1 MRAERV
7 PTRREPAGRTHLSVF
22 IICPFV
28 PARPARGLPHR
39 RPLLFACNLC
49 IQTSSQPPSGS
60 RDGVNRL
67 TRGTTARFPCP
78 ARGGSGGSAANVRL
92 PNVVQSFLSK
102 STNLNFIKKKLFLCS
117 NWTKNM
123 PFAPVGGKKLGHVFL
138 FSCVGVV
145 GVTWRREETFL
156 SSPLL
161 NVPEAP
167 PPSPPHHLHPLVLQF
182 VFESV
187 VWLCAPPASHCSAN

>member
-1 MRAERV
+1 MRAEKV

-22 IICPFV
+22 IISPFV

-67 TRGTTARFPCP
+67 TRGTTARFPRS
-78 ARGGSGGSAANVRL
+78 AGGGSAANVLL

-102 STNLNFIKKKLFLCS
+102 STNLNFINF
-117 NWTKNM
+117 
-123 PFAPVGGKKLGHVFL
+123 F
-138 FSCVGVV
+138 
-145 GVTWRREETFL
+145 FL
-156 SSPLL
+156 SLFQL
-161 NVPEAP
+161 NKKYAVRA
-167 PPSPPHHLHPLVLQF
+167 
-182 VFESV
+182 
-187 VWLCAPPASHCSAN
+187 CRGK